1 MKMLFFVI
9 YVNCRSKKWVGSKM
23 SVIIMTCCSLET
35 EVPMIKPVKYQFSVT
50 FGHFSKTLIFQF
62 TRDKANLKKKSNF
75 GSETID
81 KPTGNNPMDKY
92 FAKNIILV
100 RHFIGFDSSVSNRHY
115 LFHFNHIKTIY
126 ILTGIQ
132 FKPRQ
137 F

>member
-1 MKMLFFVI
+1 MGKQKF
-9 YVNCRSKKWVGSKM
+9 
-23 SVIIMTCCSLET
+23 
-35 EVPMIKPVKYQFSVT
+35 YQ
-50 FGHFSKTLIFQF
+50 
-62 TRDKANLKKKSNF
+62 KKSKF

-81 KPTGNNPMDKY
+81 KLTGNNPMDKY

-137 F
+137 IQISHFEVPGYLSFLELK